1 MVQTELLQPQE
12 IEVYYVL
19 PMLRRQIAL
28 AMKDLDIPQKEIAQ
42 RLHIG
47 ESTVSQYIKE
57 KRGSQIEVDPRL
69 REKVFDSAK
78 RIQTK
83 TDLIRETQSL
93 LYFIRHSAILCQIHH
108 QITKLPDNCMMQDMG
123 CDKE

>member
-19 PMLRRQIAL
+19 PMLRRQLAL
-28 AMKDLDIPQKEIAQ
+28 AMKEQNIPQKEIAI

-57 KRGSQIEVDPRL
+57 KRGSQIEVDPKLRL
-69 REKVFDSAK
+69 KVQDAAK
-78 RIQTK
+78 RIANK
-83 TDLIRETQSL
+83 SDLIREIQIL
-93 LYFIRHSAILCQIHH
+93 MQFIRHSNLLCQIHH
-108 QITKLPDNCMMQDMG
+108 QITKLPDNCEMQHMG

>member
-12 IEVYYVL
+12 IEVYYIL
-19 PMLRRQIAL
+19 PMLRRQFAL
-28 AMKDLDIPQKEIAQ
+28 AMKELNIPQKEIAN

-57 KRGSQIEVDPRL
+57 KRGSQIEVDHIL
-69 REKVFDSAK
+69 KEKVQDAAK
-78 RIQTK
+78 RIVNSS
-83 TDLIRETQSL
+83 DLIHETQVL
-93 LYFIRHSAILCQIHH
+93 LQFIRHSNLLCQIHH
-108 QITKLPDNCMMQDMG
+108 QLTKLPENCKMQQMG